1 MKEYDGPNRI
11 CSVSSCK
18 NHLFFKVNGKPW
30 PATFVRAIGHCD
42 TATEVGSHHE
52 ENDDEAM
59 MLENDKRKIK
69 KTSSFIHEKSAS
81 AFCYQP

>member
-1 MKEYDGPNRI
+1 MMVLT
-11 CSVSSCK
+11 VSAVYRCAKTIFSLRLME
-18 NHLFFKVNGKPW
+18 N

-81 AFCYQP
+81 AFCCQP